1 MKKNAKF
8 INSLKIEG
16 YVYGTGSGFDQLSV
30 RVTGENSK
38 HPGTTYI
45 AGNLEIATDEDCL
58 NIITV
63 HYSYVTPTYA
73 SGKVNKTYDV
83 LKTII
88 DNAETKTI
96 MTGGKDN
103 AFKVKCSGISL
114 GINDFI
120 ASDGSK
126 VATLRNENGF
136 CELVNVFTED
146 EDEKHKFTTD
156 MLITKVTRIEADPE
170 KNIDAD
176 YANVSGC
183 VFGFGPKIIPA
194 TFVVKNEAGIKYFED
209 LEASPANP
217 IFTKV
222 WGRINCSIT
231 KIVKT
236 EESAFGEAA
245 VQTYDKKVREYVIT
259 GTAKVIY
266 DFGDEEVLTAEDV
279 KEMSQARQTVLAEVQ
294 KRFDE
299 KSNAIATAPTAPSK
313 KAAPK
318 NNAILDGDFNF

>member
-58 NIITV
+58 NIVTV

-73 SGKVNKTYDV
+73 SGKTNKTYDV
-83 LKTII
+83 LKAII
-88 DNAETKTI
+88 DNAETRTV

-103 AFKVKCSGISL
+103 AFKVKCSGVSL
-114 GINDFI
+114 GVNDFI

-126 VATLRNENGF
+126 VAALRNENGF
-136 CELVNVFTED
+136 CEFVNVFTED

-209 LEASPANP
+209 FEASPANP

-245 VQTYDKKVREYVIT
+245 VQTYDKKER
-259 GTAKVIY
+259 
-266 DFGDEEVLTAEDV
+266 DV
-279 KEMSQARQTVLAEVQ
+279 SGKTDSSR
-294 KRFDE
+294 
-299 KSNAIATAPTAPSK
+299 
-313 KAAPK
+313 
-318 NNAILDGDFNF
+318 